1 MATLGAP
8 LIEDADGSPGVEI
21 FGALRLQ
28 LKPKSKS
35 RYASVYEVKKGWQA
49 KVWDKARQTLINL
62 GTFETP
68 RDADVAVA
76 ETRLTGIASVPS
88 PDKSRMKRGSGG
100 RALPSPRRVSA
111 RPSVHLVQD

>member
-21 FGALRLQ
+21 FGALRLK
-28 LKPKSKS
+28 LHPKTKS

-68 RDADVAVA
+68 RDAAVAVA
-76 ETRLTGIASVPS
+76 
-88 PDKSRMKRGSGG
+88 
-100 RALPSPRRVSA
+100 
-111 RPSVHLVQD
+111 